1 MKKSIIR
8 IITLSVAVIMALSL
22 ASCDLFGYEEPKD
35 PWELAVITE
44 DAELGEGSKTIEV
57 ELVVEEH
64 KVTFTIH
71 TDAETLGEALEEN
84 LSIDAEEG
92 AYGRYITMINGI
104 YALYEVDGSY
114 WAFYQSGEYL
124 MTGVDST
131 NISGGEHFEIVYSK

>member
-8 IITLSVAVIMALSL
+8 IITLSVAVIMVLALV
-22 ASCDLFGYEEPKD
+22 SCDLFGYEEPKD

-64 KVTFTIH
+64 TVTFTIH

-84 LSIDAEEG
+84 LSIDAEKG

-114 WAFYQSGEYL
+114 WVFYQSGEYL